1 MATPRKKVAKKRKR
15 RGHYNR
21 GEYTSPIAGLCKH
34 RSGWELAYMVYLDGN
49 PEVERWEYEKL
60 RIEYISNLRTGKIR
74 NYIPDFY
81 VEYKDGRREVVE
93 IKPKRKLDQATIRKK
108 TSAAGSWC
116 SQRGISYVILTE
128 VELKGMNL
136 L

>member
-1 MATPRKKVAKKRKR
+1 MAIPKKMKKKKKR

-34 RSGWELAYMVYLDGN
+34 RSGWELAYMKYLDEN
-49 PEVERWEYEKL
+49 PDVTKWEYEKL
-60 RIEYISNLRTGKIR
+60 KIEYVSNTRTGKIR

-81 VEYKDGRREVVE
+81 VEYSDGRREVVE
-93 IKPKRKLDQATIRKK
+93 IKPQRKLDQAIIKKK
-108 TSAAGSWC
+108 TSAAQSWC
-116 SQRGISYVILTE
+116 FNMGIIFVIITE
-128 VELKGMNL
+128 VELKILNL